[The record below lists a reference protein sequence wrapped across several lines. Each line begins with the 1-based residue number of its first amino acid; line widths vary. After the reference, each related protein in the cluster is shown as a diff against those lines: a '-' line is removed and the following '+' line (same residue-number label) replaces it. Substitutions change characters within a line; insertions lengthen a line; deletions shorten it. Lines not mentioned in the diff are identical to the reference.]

1 MEYCATGRRATQRGV
16 ALITALLV
24 IALVTAAAVA
34 MASRQQLDIR
44 RTANTLQRDQAYVYA
59 QGAEVMARVVL
70 AKDDPTTD
78 HKEEDWG
85 KSGVTIPFQGGL
97 LTGTL
102 EDIQGRFNLNN
113 VVTNGL
119 VNPHDV
125 ERLTRL
131 LLILQAKNQDK
142 EDWKNS
148 QPSELA
154 SAVVDWIDPDNAVSQ
169 PGGAEDSDYLQK
181 ERPYRAANAP
191 MTSTSELLLV
201 RGFTSVIYRDLAPY
215 VTALAE
221 HTLINVNTAR
231 FDVLRTLDKNDKC
244 IDVTKLGREDV
255 QSSLTADTDAD
266 KVKPKPFPDVPNF
279 IASVGCTFDDFVP
292 PNAKPLAAG
301 APPSPQEDPAK
312 VLSINTS
319 YFQVNAYAEVGP
331 EDHRVKVKLY
341 SVLQRKAG
349 KIATLSRAQGFE

>member
-1 MEYCATGRRATQRGV
+1 MERFHNPTQRGV

-59 QGAEVMARVVL
+59 LGAEIMARAVL
-70 AKDDPTTD
+70 AKDNPAVDD
-78 HKEEDWG
+78 KEEDWG
-85 KSGVTIPFQGGL
+85 KSGVTIPFDGGL

-102 EDIQGRFNLNN
+102 EDVQGRFNLNN
-113 VVTNGL
+113 VVKNGAKYKE
-119 VNPHDV
+119 DF

-131 LLILQAKNQDK
+131 LTILQAKNPDK
-142 EDWKNS
+142 EDWKNV
-148 QPSELA
+148 QPSDLA
-154 SAVVDWIDPDNAVSQ
+154 NAVVDWIDTDTTVTL

-201 RGFTSVIYRDLAPY
+201 RGFTPVIYRDLAPY

-221 HTLINVNTAR
+221 RTKINVNTAR
-231 FDVLRTLDKNDKC
+231 FDVLRTLDKNDTC
-244 IDVTKLGREDV
+244 VEVAKLGREDV
-255 QSSLTADTDAD
+255 ASPVSATTDTAKTTP
-266 KVKPKPFPDVPNF
+266 VKID
-279 IASVGCTFDDFVP
+279 SVGKFISTVGCKFTEFTLP
-292 PNAKPLAAG
+292 GTPQPSAGQLPLEKP
-301 APPSPQEDPAK
+301 ED
-312 VLSINTS
+312 VLSVNTN

-341 SVLQRKAG
+341 SVLQRKPG